1 MNQTSKNGKK
11 TSSGHDFGPFG
22 PNSGRHFFFFFFF
35 SKIWLRRSLDI
46 MISQKTQKKKLYIT
60 DQLRDDYPNP

>member
-35 SKIWLRRSLDI
+35 LKNKAPSVARYHDQPKNTKE
-46 MISQKTQKKKLYIT
+46 KTVY
-60 DQLRDDYPNP
+60 N